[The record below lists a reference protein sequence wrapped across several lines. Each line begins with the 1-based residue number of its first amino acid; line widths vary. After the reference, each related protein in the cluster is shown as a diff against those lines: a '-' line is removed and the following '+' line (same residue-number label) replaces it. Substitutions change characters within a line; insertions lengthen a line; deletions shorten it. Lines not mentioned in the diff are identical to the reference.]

1 MHIRGIRGATTV
13 EENSEPAVL
22 DATRELLRRLAQDNN
37 IEPDEIAAI
46 LFTCTP
52 DLTAAFPAEAARQLQ
67 WTHVPLMSAME
78 IGVPDSVL
86 MCIRVLIL
94 WHTARSQEEIVHV
107 SLRGAAVARPDDSAG
122 RGKLRNHDAAA
133 GGDPGRAALPNR
145 SDWRRVA
152 PDPADGSHRGAA
164 VADGRADCRVGRRA
178 VPAPADYRRI
188 PAGDHLHTAGRQR
201 AGEVGGAARRA
212 AGGGADDGRG
222 VHADPGSHR
231 TDAGGIRGAHPARRG
246 PRKCHGGCLAGP

>member
-67 WTHVPLMSAME
+67 WTHVPLMSAQE

-86 MCIRVLIL
+86 IL
-94 WHTARSQEEIVHV
+94 WNTARSQEEIVHV
-107 SLRGAAVARPDDSAG
+107 YL
-122 RGKLRNHDAAA
+122 
-133 GGDPGRAALPNR
+133 
-145 SDWRRVA
+145 
-152 PDPADGSHRGAA
+152 
-164 VADGRADCRVGRRA
+164 
-178 VPAPADYRRI
+178 
-188 PAGDHLHTAGRQR
+188 
-201 AGEVGGAARRA
+201 RRA
-212 AGGGADDGRG
+212 ASLRPDL
-222 VHADPGSHR
+222 S
-231 TDAGGIRGAHPARRG
+231 RR
-246 PRKCHGGCLAGP
+246 

>member
-94 WHTARSQEEIVHV
+94 YNTPRPQTAMRFAY
-107 SLRGAAVARPDDSAG
+107 LRGAEAIKADLEASRP
-122 RGKLRNHDAAA
+122 
-133 GGDPGRAALPNR
+133 
-145 SDWRRVA
+145 
-152 PDPADGSHRGAA
+152 
-164 VADGRADCRVGRRA
+164 
-178 VPAPADYRRI
+178 
-188 PAGDHLHTAGRQR
+188 
-201 AGEVGGAARRA
+201 
-212 AGGGADDGRG
+212 
-222 VHADPGSHR
+222 
-231 TDAGGIRGAHPARRG
+231 
-246 PRKCHGGCLAGP
+246 